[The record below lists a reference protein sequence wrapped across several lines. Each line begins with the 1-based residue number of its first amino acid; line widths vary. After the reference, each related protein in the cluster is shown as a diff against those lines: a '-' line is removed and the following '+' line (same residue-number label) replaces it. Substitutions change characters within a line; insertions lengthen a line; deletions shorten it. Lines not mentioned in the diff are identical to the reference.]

1 MSKQYNKNSFV
12 GHLGRDPEM
21 RYTPSGKPVTVFSVA
36 SNDQYTNGNGETIK
50 VTTWF
55 RCEAWN
61 RQAEICNQYLR
72 KGSKVLVEGK
82 LRPDPKTGRPE
93 IWSRQDGSPAADYN
107 ITVKEIYFL
116 DSKNGDQIEAP
127 APPEDDIPFARHDD
141 SDIPF

>member
-1 MSKQYNKNSFV
+1 MSKQYNKNTFV

-55 RCEAWN
+55 RCEAWG
-61 RQAEICNQYLR
+61 RLGEICNQYLH
-72 KGSKVLVEGK
+72 KGSKVMIEGK
-82 LRPDPKTGRPE
+82 LKPDPKTGRPE
-93 IWSRQDGSPAADYN
+93 IWTRQDGSPAADYN

-116 DSKNGDQIEAP
+116 DSKNCDQIEP
-127 APPEDDIPFARHDD
+127 PVPPEDDIPY
-141 SDIPF
+141 